1 MAIDDFTNS
10 LTELGDTYQVLTELH
25 RTPNSR
31 TYLARHLELNR
42 DVTITVVRAAGDTA
56 ALKRFAA
63 DVGRLKTARHAHVIP
78 VIEGRWLG
86 DDTFAVVRARVR
98 GSTLDQ
104 LVSAVGPVPLPR
116 IATTLG
122 EVSAALDWARTSGI
136 GNRTVAPDAMIFQQG
151 SGRVLLAMDPA
162 PPGSGAIADICNDTR
177 TLGRLAWAMLAG
189 RPYADASSTPLATLR
204 PDLSPAVVRETEALV
219 NCRGAKR
226 DMAAYIAMLGAAA
239 TPSEDQA
246 APAATSAPVSAPV
259 ATTPTSTPAANTT
272 KSSPAASRFTVA
284 EPTPLYAEPVTSTVN
299 PAVVAVKRP
308 WGFNARLA
316 TAVAVLA
323 AIAAIAY
330 LFMGGRAHF
339 VADRTASV
347 GQSQAAPGEA
357 AGDIATGAARPD
369 TAVISE
375 PLAPTAGDQSLAGA
389 SPPPVSQPDMSAA
402 TQMPAPSAS
411 APGNM
416 DTVTPIAPPATRRH
430 EPLRTPPPVT
440 LPSSWVPGAPD
451 AAIDTEAVKR
461 DSGVDAQN
469 DVCGSPAA
477 TDQHRCLLNA
487 IDRNDVALDAVYRRL
502 IGALRR
508 QANVS
513 PDDPDP
519 ESVIA
524 LRRAEN
530 QWLDDRDRACRSVG
544 TAPLYAR
551 DRAQCFAAQSARR
564 TSDLQQRA
572 DALGS
577 GALP

>member
-1 MAIDDFTNS
+1 MAIDDFTNG

-25 RTPNSR
+25 RTPSSR

-42 DVTITVVRAAGDTA
+42 DVTITVVRAAGDMA

-63 DVGRLKTARHAHVIP
+63 DVERLKTARHAHVIP

-86 DDTFAVVRARVR
+86 DDSFAVARARVR

-116 IATTLG
+116 IATTMG

-189 RPYADASSTPLATLR
+189 RPYADAWGTSLATLR
-204 PDLSPAVVRETEALV
+204 PDLSPSIVRETEAFV

-226 DMAAYIAMLGAAA
+226 DMAAYIAMLGAPTTAGEDGAVASAA
-239 TPSEDQA
+239 SA
-246 APAATSAPVSAPV
+246 ASAAAAASAKA
-259 ATTPTSTPAANTT
+259 
-272 KSSPAASRFTVA
+272 SPATSRFTVA
-284 EPTPLYAEPVTSTVN
+284 EPTPLYTEPVTSTVN

-308 WGFNARLA
+308 WGFNALLA

-323 AIAAIAY
+323 VIAAIAY
-330 LFMGGRAHF
+330 VFMSGGARF

-347 GQSQAAPGEA
+347 GQTRVGPGEA
-357 AGDIATGAARPD
+357 AGDIARSADRPD
-369 TAVISE
+369 TAVIAE
-375 PLAPTAGDQSLAGA
+375 PLTSAPNEQSLPAA
-389 SPPPVSQPDMSAA
+389 SPTRESLSPLPSAA
-402 TQMPAPSAS
+402 TQVPAAITSAS
-411 APGNM
+411 GAAG
-416 DTVTPIAPPATRRH
+416 TVTGIAPPDARRH

-451 AAIDTEAVKR
+451 AAIDTQGVKR
-461 DSGVDAQN
+461 DSGENAQN
-469 DVCGSPAA
+469 DVCGSSAA
-477 TDQHRCLLNA
+477 ADQHRCLVNA
-487 IDRNDVALDAVYRRL
+487 IDRNDVALDAAYRRL

-513 PDDPDP
+513 PGDQDPG
-519 ESVIA
+519 SVIA

-544 TAPLYAR
+544 SAPLYAR
-551 DRAQCFAAQSARR
+551 DRAQCFADQSGKR
-564 TSDLQQRA
+564 TGDLQQRA
-572 DALGS
+572 NALGG
-577 GALP
+577 GAPH

>member
-1 MAIDDFTNS
+1 MAIDDFTSS

-42 DVTITVVRAAGDTA
+42 DVTITVVRAAGDRA

-116 IATTLG
+116 VATTLG

-204 PDLSPAVVRETEALV
+204 PDLSPAIVRETEALV

-239 TPSEDQA
+239 TATEDQA
-246 APAATSAPVSAPV
+246 ASAAASAAA
-259 ATTPTSTPAANTT
+259 ATTPTSTPAAAAT
-272 KSSPAASRFTVA
+272 KFSPAASRFTVA
-284 EPTPLYAEPVTSTVN
+284 EPTPLYAEPVMSTVN

-308 WGFNARLA
+308 WGFNALLA

-323 AIAAIAY
+323 VIAAIAY
-330 LFMGGRAHF
+330 VMMSGRARF

-357 AGDIATGAARPD
+357 GGDIAPGSARPD
-369 TAVISE
+369 TAVITQ
-375 PLAPTAGDQSLAGA
+375 PLAAAPGEQSLAAASA
-389 SPPPVSQPDMSAA
+389 SPATQPPLPAA
-402 TQMPAPSAS
+402 AAQMPAPITSAS
-411 APGNM
+411 GSV
-416 DTVTPIAPPATRRH
+416 DTGTMMAPPDTRRH
-430 EPLRTPPPVT
+430 EPLHTPPPVT

-451 AAIDTEAVKR
+451 AAIDSEGVKR
-461 DSGVDAQN
+461 DSGANAPN

-502 IGALRR
+502 IAALRS

-530 QWLDDRDRACRSVG
+530 QWLDDRDRACRGVG

-551 DRAQCFAAQSARR
+551 DRAQCFADQSARR
-564 TSDLQQRA
+564 TRELQQRT
-572 DALGS
+572 DALSG
-577 GALP
+577 GALQ